1 MNVLSTA
8 ACAAL
13 TAVVLVS
20 AGWAFLGPPAKRA
33 RRSLARRL
41 LGVTAVLYLLGA
53 VLAGGAGLPWAG
65 VLLVVAGIEVSC
77 VGAWLVRGE
86 DPPGEDDDEPSPW
99 DWDAFD
105 RARAAWARR
114 PAGV

>member
-1 MNVLSTA
+1 VSVLSPT

-13 TAVVLVS
+13 TAVVLAS
-20 AGWAFLGPPAKRA
+20 AAWAFLGPPARRP

-53 VLAGGAGLPWAG
+53 GLAGGAGLPWPG
-65 VLLVVAGIEVSC
+65 VLVVVAGIEVSC
-77 VGAWLVRGE
+77 LGAWLVRGE

-105 RARAAWARR
+105 RARVAWARR